1 VYTNVTTYDELSG
14 TNVTTTYADNKYTY
28 PSGKPWDKNAINSTT
43 PWDNSIEADNLVR
56 ALITTASVCVCMQCG
71 TFLFC
76 DLIFVSSFV
85 PWAFPFVVFV
95 VSCSLQPSNYID
107 TLVNGGFVMP
117 NSTLFTK
124 LRQYPQCYGGVP
136 AYNPLVDGQVP
147 PEGMSSN
154 CLQQIDIK
162 THGGKEGYSGKFF
175 CEGPDDIRVGAS
187 YDLVKG
193 KTSPPICIVYG
204 GGNRLNKMRFYP
216 KVDQFALL
224 TIQDSFNSTTGYQQL
239 GHLGTTFQLELN
251 GIQSPY
257 RHRYGVA
264 TEFSCL
270 EDPTNPSAPCVGQN
284 AATCLVV
291 PFHTIV
297 IRVDQGVIQ
306 EIKWDDDDSLCD
318 NDHSVDGNCGID
330 INTCHAS
337 ESYGK
342 ENTATSTDCDFKIYV
357 SWSGT
362 DKEGTFL
369 SSSQRRLSQ
378 FRQWSLSAVYNQASN
393 FNTGDLPTIPTSE
406 E

>member
-1 VYTNVTTYDELSG
+1 
-14 TNVTTTYADNKYTY
+14 
-28 PSGKPWDKNAINSTT
+28 
-43 PWDNSIEADNLVR
+43 
-56 ALITTASVCVCMQCG
+56 
-71 TFLFC
+71 
-76 DLIFVSSFV
+76 
-85 PWAFPFVVFV
+85 
-95 VSCSLQPSNYID
+95 LQPSNYID

-136 AYNPLVDGQVP
+136 EYKPLVDGQVP
-147 PEGMSSN
+147 PEGMTSN

-162 THGGKEGYSGKFF
+162 NHGSKEGYSGISF
-175 CEGPDDIRVGAS
+175 CEPDNKGDQAEFI
-187 YDLVKG
+187 KG
-193 KTSPPICIVYG
+193 KISPPICIVYG

-224 TIQDSFNSTTGYQQL
+224 TIQDSFNSTKGYQQL
-239 GHLGTTFQLELN
+239 GHLGTTFQMELN

-297 IRVDQGVIQ
+297 IKVDQGVIQ

-342 ENTATSTDCDFKIYV
+342 ENTATSTDCDFKVYV